1 MRAPMPRLR
10 PRGESPPRLQPAS
23 GYTVSGN
30 DVGRLVVTN
39 SRRSTEGDHD
49 TWEVDVSSRDG
60 LPASFTPRSRS
71 PLPIRDVIGGGRL
84 GTDWERRSGGGRI
97 DSGRMMDP
105 PREVGV
111 NPIDAIFPIILI
123 SAGILFMLL
132 VVLALFRVAFPK
144 R

>member
-1 MRAPMPRLR
+1 
-10 PRGESPPRLQPAS
+10 
-23 GYTVSGN
+23 
-30 DVGRLVVTN
+30 
-39 SRRSTEGDHD
+39 
-49 TWEVDVSSRDG
+49 
-60 LPASFTPRSRS
+60 
-71 PLPIRDVIGGGRL
+71 
-84 GTDWERRSGGGRI
+84 
-97 DSGRMMDP
+97 MDP